1 KAIRQKIESDWNVL
15 HQIQKSNAFKKAF
28 PKGLLGEKVKTMPR
42 GYDPEHPGKEYL
54 RMKQFIVMEEIK
66 DDMILS
72 NQLMK
77 EILSKAKAMA
87 PLIVFLDEAIN
98 D

>member
-1 KAIRQKIESDWNVL
+1 
-15 HQIQKSNAFKKAF
+15 
-28 PKGLLGEKVKTMPR
+28 
-42 GYDPEHPGKEYL
+42 
-54 RMKQFIVMEEIK
+54 MKQFIVMEEIK